1 MTIRLDSRRG
11 IGENKMKRMGGA
23 LVIVLLFLTGCGVTI
38 KQSSRGM
45 LPVIPE
51 VARPTLVGLTEDEA
65 AKAKQIDQ
73 GLLDKVNENFKR
85 MHMYSVQLETGVK
98 KYNEYAEKNNELVR
112 EENGLPDLSKEEKS
126 TVEKKEK

>member
-1 MTIRLDSRRG
+1 
-11 IGENKMKRMGGA
+11 MKRMGGA

-51 VARPTLVGLTEDEA
+51 VSRPTLVGLTEDEA

-112 EENGLPDLSKEEKS
+112 EENGLPDLSKEEKV

>member
-1 MTIRLDSRRG
+1 MRRL
-11 IGENKMKRMGGA
+11 GGVLAVA
-23 LVIVLLFLTGCGVTI
+23 LLLLSAGCGITV

-51 VARPTLVGLTEDEA
+51 QPRPVLLGLTEEEA
-65 AKAKQIDQ
+65 AKAKHVDQ

-85 MHMYSVQLETGVK
+85 IHEYSAKLETGVS

-112 EENGLPDLSKEEKS
+112 KENGLPDLSKEEKPK
-126 TVEKKEK
+126 VENKEK

>member
-1 MTIRLDSRRG
+1 MRRL
-11 IGENKMKRMGGA
+11 GGVFLIA
-23 LVIVLLFLTGCGVTI
+23 LMLVGTGCGITV

-45 LPVIPE
+45 LPVIPDQP
-51 VARPTLVGLTEDEA
+51 RPVMVGLTEEET

-85 MHMYSVQLETGVK
+85 MHLYSVQLETGIT

-112 EENGLPDLSKEEKS
+112 KENGLPDLSKEETPK
-126 TVEKKEK
+126 VEKKEK

>member
-1 MTIRLDSRRG
+1 
-11 IGENKMKRMGGA
+11 MKRLGGVLVVA
-23 LVIVLLFLTGCGVTI
+23 LLLLSSGCGVTI

-45 LPVIPE
+45 LPVIPDQP
-51 VARPTLVGLTEDEA
+51 RPIMAGLTEEEV

-85 MHMYSVQLETGVK
+85 MHLYSVQLETGIT

-112 EENGLPDLSKEEKS
+112 IENGLPDLSKEEKPK
-126 TVEKKEK
+126 VENKEK

>member
-1 MTIRLDSRRG
+1 
-11 IGENKMKRMGGA
+11 MKRLGGVLVVA
-23 LVIVLLFLTGCGVTI
+23 LLLLSSGCGVTI

-45 LPVIPE
+45 LPVIPDQP
-51 VARPTLVGLTEDEA
+51 RPVMMGLTEEDA

-85 MHMYSVQLETGVK
+85 MHLYSVQLETGIT

-112 EENGLPDLSKEEKS
+112 KENGLPDLSKEETP